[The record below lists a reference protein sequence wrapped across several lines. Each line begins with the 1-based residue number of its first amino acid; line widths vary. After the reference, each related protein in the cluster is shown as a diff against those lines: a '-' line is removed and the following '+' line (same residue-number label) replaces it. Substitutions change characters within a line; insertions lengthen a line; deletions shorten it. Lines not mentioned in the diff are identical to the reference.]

1 MKEVISLRN
10 GGESYAINQ
19 GWVMLNSVSDE
30 EVKTLCEAVNAMW
43 CAEMADN
50 YHQTLREQEAI
61 EQEIKGL
68 LTKYNLG
75 IDYSSVY
82 TKGGD

>member
-1 MKEVISLRN
+1 MKDVISLRN
-10 GGESYAINQ
+10 GGEFYAINQ
-19 GWVMLNSVSDE
+19 GWLMLNSVTDD
-30 EVKTLCEAVNAMW
+30 EVKTLCEAVQAMW

-61 EQEIKGL
+61 KQEIKGL

-75 IDYSSVY
+75 INYGSVY
-82 TKGGD
+82 TKGGE

>member
-1 MKEVISLRN
+1 MKDVISLRN

-19 GWVMLNSVSDE
+19 GWLMLNSVTDE
-30 EVKTLCEAVNAMW
+30 EVKTLCEAVQAMW

-61 EQEIKGL
+61 KQEIKEL
-68 LTKYNLG
+68 LIKYNLDINYG
-75 IDYSSVY
+75 SVY
-82 TKGGD
+82 TKGGE

>member
-1 MKEVISLRN
+1 MKDVISLRN

-19 GWVMLNSVSDE
+19 GWLMRNSVTDE

-61 EQEIKGL
+61 KQEIKGL

-82 TKGGD
+82 TKGGE